1 LKPFSCSYSSMATNV
16 DPSFDGYDFST
27 AGWVTDYLIFMIGVV
42 CGSVVL
48 WLPRK
53 QNARIPS
60 KIEVTF
66 SLFSFVT
73 ALTFLFGGIAHM
85 MIGWHAASGVQLG
98 KQWDTEHSGWMFFW
112 LPAVFLMPIAAASNL
127 SFMFAA
133 CDLED
138 WALAVAYAFGL
149 CVGLAE
155 GVLLSDEPLLAYSGL
170 PAALLFL
177 ISSST
182 ITVMAGVKAMHNK
195 EKGMGMWMVMAAN
208 ILFFLGWVIVSFAPS
223 GCRRYSETKRDCP
236 YPNDFNQ
243 NAIFHVIIIV
253 AVVTEFFGVK
263 GVADKSERYDFL
275 FTEMA
280 LQLPA

>member
-1 LKPFSCSYSSMATNV
+1 L

-27 AGWVTDYLIFMIGVV
+27 SGWVTDYLIFMVGVV

-53 QNARIPS
+53 QNARIPLN
-60 KIEVTF
+60 IEVTF

-98 KQWDTEHSGWMFFW
+98 KQWDAEHSGWMYFW
-112 LPAVFLMPIAAASNL
+112 LPAVFLMPIAAAANL

-133 CDLED
+133 RDLED
-138 WALAVAYAFGL
+138 WVLAVAYALGL
-149 CVGLAE
+149 CVGVAE
-155 GVLLSDEPLLAYSGL
+155 VVFLSDESLLAYSGL

-182 ITVMAGVKAMHNK
+182 VTVMAGVKAMHNK
-195 EKGMGMWMVMAAN
+195 KKRMGMWMVMAAN
-208 ILFFLGWVIVSFAPS
+208 ILLFLAWVIVSFAPS